1 MCHWIR
7 GWSRRLTAVA
17 CGVLAS
23 AVLALVGAPPVL
35 ARTFHGGA
43 HGRANMLVESGRI
56 VPLDTHDLIA
66 LGVAAAVAGIAVAVE
81 RRLVG
86 RGSHPLRR
94 MSRPSAPADQT
105 KSRGRAA

>member
-1 MCHWIR
+1 MCQWIS
-7 GWSRRLTAVA
+7 GWSGRLLAVVG
-17 CGVLAS
+17 GVVASTMLALAS
-23 AVLALVGAPPVL
+23 AAPVL
-35 ARTFHGGA
+35 AKTFHGGA
-43 HGRANMLVESGRI
+43 HGRVNTLVESGRI

>member
-7 GWSRRLTAVA
+7 EWSRRLTAVA

-23 AVLALVGAPPVL
+23 AVLALVGAAPVL

-56 VPLDTHDLIA
+56 VPLDGTDLIA
-66 LGVAAAVAGIAVAVE
+66 LGVAAAVACIAVAVGH
-81 RRLVG
+81 RLVT
-86 RGSHPLRR
+86 RGALSFGR
-94 MSRPSAPADQT
+94 MSRPSARTDQAT
-105 KSRGRAA
+105 SRRRAA